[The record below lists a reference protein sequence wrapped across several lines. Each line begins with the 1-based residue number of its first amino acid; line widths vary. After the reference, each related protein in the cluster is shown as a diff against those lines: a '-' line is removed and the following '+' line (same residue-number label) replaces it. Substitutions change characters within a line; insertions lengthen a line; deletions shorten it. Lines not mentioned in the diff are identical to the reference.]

1 MYENLL
7 FDRAQRKRSF
17 SIFMTMLCNG
27 SFIAICSSVE
37 LNGKHKIKMKTLNE
51 KELNGKHKKKRET
64 QNETQPGLGGGAL
77 VPIC

>member
-1 MYENLL
+1 
-7 FDRAQRKRSF
+7 
-17 SIFMTMLCNG
+17 MTMLCNG

-64 QNETQPGLGGGAL
+64 QNETPKPSKTLNPSAWQRLTRGGL
-77 VPIC
+77 